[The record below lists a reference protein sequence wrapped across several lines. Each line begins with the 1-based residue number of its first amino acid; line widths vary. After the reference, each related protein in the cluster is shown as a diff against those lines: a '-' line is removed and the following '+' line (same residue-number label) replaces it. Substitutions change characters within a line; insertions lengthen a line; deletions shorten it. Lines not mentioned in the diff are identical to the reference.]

1 MKKLHGTH
9 SIQPLTITDAVVAE
23 DAQIAESKIALTYTT
38 TELNDYAS
46 TIDQRLSAHEATSTD
61 PHGQILTQTTI
72 RSEDIQS
79 APSPVQQTITV
90 SNAGDGNVLLEVD
103 GDIKADNATLDGDV
117 NISGVTSIGGQT
129 HISGSVVI
137 DGDLTVV
144 GTTTKVESE
153 TIDYDSLL
161 VTPSSATNHTG
172 IIVAPDGTGFTGDT
186 EPVTTIETVTVHDD
200 VVHAP
205 NGMKFLGTV
214 GQDKDL
220 LLFIAPGDGK
230 WDTPRV
236 VKTSYDGTEIK
247 AKYEPGSILGETNAP
262 VVTCGCVG
270 SDGYIYLGCD
280 IFTNAS
286 YVNSVIYKMSPDL
299 EFIAASDP
307 IALEVGGSPIDSP
320 VSLRYMECYGGKLH
334 LTVCDQDGNYCYVVS
349 YPMSSS
355 PDLDTFTALD
365 LSEDFPEGATLFK
378 VIPYSDGEGDHYVVY
393 TDVLLYMIDA
403 STGEL
408 EHEICDAYDD
418 YGTCYVI
425 DRSRGKLIEGY
436 YNMVSEYSLDSL
448 IEAYEDGWPDPEAS
462 SLYTDFE
469 EDPEVNY
476 WEYEA
481 DGLLGMTDANTVLY
495 YSAPENK
502 IYWLDIR
509 NLIPFED
516 YVIDDEE
523 EHTISLPDGYE
534 SDPVII
540 TSRDSIVPE
549 PPEPEVYDAA
559 LTSSMLSN
567 FAPYVMTKDASG
579 NIYCISSFSGAQDIV
594 KINALTLGTQTIQA
608 SNENTS
614 GSPEYTFGEAVYSIA
629 VSNTGTYLYVMC
641 DPYTPEDCTSL
652 MFRFNASTGVCS
664 SSDYVPFNGYSNGSW
679 NGFWSSSVMT
689 NPVTGDLVRISV
701 EVPTEDPQ
709 FDVVVTNPDT
719 MEVLKTI
726 HITGTDYGCSFASAI
741 SPDGNYIYG
750 IVEAE
755 EPLIWKVPL
764 NGGTSYDLDSSEGCI
779 SSTLYDAE
787 SYTVFGYPKAL
798 SITDGGR
805 IFAAVAG
812 GYIFEIDPDTL
823 DITDSS
829 GTIFSVASQNNCLN
843 CLEAT
848 DNYVV
853 LGCTED
859 NDGTLSNSFY
869 AYDISDDT
877 LISEAQKLTASYLA
891 EHPIEVE
898 EEPEEDIY
906 DGVDI
911 IRTVTR
917 QIEVTTEGA
926 GDTFL
931 GNLLELQTR
940 TRGLNEAAVIVD
952 RNGNLNILKGDV
964 TIQGNKLGVTSNGIN
979 FNSDIT
985 VPSVT
990 TTDKG
995 FIYKANST
1003 ATPGSTVIS
1012 CKNSSNNNLF
1022 TVGGSGNASVGGT
1035 LTLGGASDPIYYDG
1049 NEYGTQADVAFTNN
1063 VVTFDDS
1070 ILTLASGN
1078 NTPWKIFNA
1087 HSSVSLY
1094 FGVQNAPKLEI
1105 SENEVTIAQT
1115 NTSLQNLAVH
1125 GTSSFTGDVTVALNA
1140 TVDGVDIGI
1149 HDHSGVAGHGERIPA
1164 TSVIGLQEFLDS
1176 HMETVQDYV
1185 GGMVGGNTESG
1196 IAVTYDDN
1204 SGKLNF
1210 DVNDFTITAAG
1221 NVSGS
1226 TTITNLGNSTFTM
1239 TVLDSDKVDGLHVTS
1254 GTVNNEANK
1263 VVKTDA
1269 SGHTKCGWINTTSG
1283 NASTTTMDRVYA
1295 SYDGYIRYYTP
1306 ANFATQILALGGTV
1320 KNSHVHD
1327 KVNNLKPMRGSSTFN
1342 GTTGRVVMLPAAF
1355 ANTNY
1360 TVAVTPTANTNG
1372 QLGDVWVSKSTD
1384 RFTVYNTG
1392 TATVAF
1398 DYIAIG

>member
-46 TIDQRLSAHEATSTD
+46 AIDQRLSAHEATSTD

-79 APSPVQQTITV
+79 APSSVQQTITV
-90 SNAGDGNVLLEVD
+90 SNSGDGNVLLEID

-186 EPVTTIETVTVHDD
+186 EPITTIETVTVHDD

-205 NGMKFLGTV
+205 NGLKFLGTV
-214 GQDKDL
+214 GQEKDL
-220 LLFIAPGDGK
+220 LLFIAPGDGE

-286 YVNSVIYKMSPDL
+286 YVNSVIYKMSSDL

-307 IALEVGGSPIDSP
+307 IALEMGGSPIDSP
-320 VSLRYMECYGGKLH
+320 VSLRYMECYNGKLH

-349 YPMSSS
+349 YPMPSS
-355 PDLDTFTALD
+355 PDFDTFTALD
-365 LSEDFPEGATLFK
+365 LSTDFPEGATLFK
-378 VIPYSDGEGDHYVVY
+378 VIPYSDGEGDHYIVY
-393 TDVLLYMIDA
+393 TDVLIYMIDA
-403 STGEL
+403 STGDL

-418 YGTCYVI
+418 YGTCYVF
-425 DRSRGKLIEGY
+425 DKARGKLIEGY

-448 IEAYEDGWPDPEAS
+448 IEAYEDGWPEPEAS

-481 DGLLGMTDANTVLY
+481 DGLMGMADANTVLY

-516 YVIDDEE
+516 YIIDEE
-523 EHTISLPDGYE
+523 EYTISLPDGYE
-534 SDPVII
+534 AAHVII
-540 TSRDSIVPE
+540 GSRDTVVPE
-549 PPEPEVYDAA
+549 HEENVEVA
-559 LTSSMLSN
+559 LTSPSLDT
-567 FAPYVMTKDASG
+567 YGIRLMTRDADG
-579 NIYCISSFSGAQDIV
+579 NIYFIGGGSEGASDIV
-594 KINALTLGTQTIQA
+594 KIDGTTLQIIYATAT
-608 SNENTS
+608 NENP
-614 GSPEYTFGEAVYSIA
+614 GPTFGYREFNIAISGDASSLYVVSGLSYDINPFHQSSQVYKFDVATALCASGEMLDTANTDMWYGSVVYDAVNDHLIFTAGARTERIPGNIVIMDPQDNHIIKTIVLSGTEYQFPSSICLSPD
-629 VSNTGTYLYVMC
+629 SNYLYMLS
-641 DPYTPEDCTSL
+641 TDC
-652 MFRFNASTGVCS
+652 G
-664 SSDYVPFNGYSNGSW
+664 YVW
-679 NGFWSSSVMT
+679 
-689 NPVTGDLVRISV
+689 R
-701 EVPTEDPQ
+701 
-709 FDVVVTNPDT
+709 
-719 MEVLKTI
+719 
-726 HITGTDYGCSFASAI
+726 
-741 SPDGNYIYG
+741 
-750 IVEAE
+750 
-755 EPLIWKVPL
+755 VPL
-764 NGGTSYDLDSSEGCI
+764 NGETSYALDSSSDCLQVELYTEEVANNIGFMSGMSMTESGRLFISTIGGCI
-779 SSTLYDAE
+779 FEVD
-787 SYTVFGYPKAL
+787 PDDL
-798 SITDGGR
+798 SIISRNDSIHDDADETTGG
-805 IFAAVAG
+805 FAINCIAANDHYVVAG
-812 GYIFEIDPDTL
+812 CAKNMHDAFKL
-823 DITDSS
+823 
-829 GTIFSVASQNNCLN
+829 VA
-843 CLEAT
+843 
-848 DNYVV
+848 
-853 LGCTED
+853 
-859 NDGTLSNSFY
+859 F
-869 AYDISDDT
+869 DISDDT
-877 LISEAQKLTASYLA
+877 IISEAQELTAEYLA
-891 EHPIEVE
+891 EHPILSEDSE
-898 EEPEEDIY
+898 EEEDIY

-911 IRTVTR
+911 VRTVTR

-979 FNSDIT
+979 FTSDIT

-995 FIYKANST
+995 FIYKANSA

-1022 TVGGSGNASVGGT
+1022 TVGGNGNTSVGGT

-1049 NEYGTQADVAFTNN
+1049 NEYGTQADVTFTNN
-1063 VVTFDDS
+1063 VVTLDDS

-1087 HSSVSLY
+1087 HSSISMY
-1094 FGVQNAPKLEI
+1094 YGVQNAPRLEI
-1105 SENEVTIAQT
+1105 TEDTITVAQA

-1164 TSVIGLQEFLDS
+1164 TSVIGLQEFLDG

-1185 GGMVGGNTESG
+1185 GGMVSGNTESG
-1196 IAVTYDDN
+1196 IAVTYNDN

-1283 NASTTTMDRVYA
+1283 NASTTAMDRVYA